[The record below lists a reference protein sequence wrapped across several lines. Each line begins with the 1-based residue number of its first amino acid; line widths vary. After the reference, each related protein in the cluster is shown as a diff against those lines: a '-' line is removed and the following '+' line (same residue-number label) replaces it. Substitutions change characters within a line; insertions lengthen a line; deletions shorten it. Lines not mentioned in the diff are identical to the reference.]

1 MTPKFSILIPT
12 WNNLEFLKL
21 CIRSI
26 RENSTFEHQI
36 IVHVNEGSDGTLEWV
51 KEQGLAHR
59 HTPENVGVCWALNG
73 LRPLVEADYILYM
86 NDDMYALP
94 DWDGALWREI
104 ERLDTKLFFLSGTLI
119 QPRPFYC
126 RSVIAPG
133 DYGQSVETFREQDL
147 LKEYLTLPH
156 HDWKGA
162 TWPPNVVH
170 RDVWDLVGGY
180 SIEFSPGMYSDPDF
194 SAKLYMAGV
203 RDFRGISASRVYHF
217 EARSTGR
224 VKKNNGSRQFL
235 YKWGITSSTF
245 MNLILQRGD
254 HLTDLPDTNAIK
266 RNITRSKLKRVLE
279 SAKSLGHARGLW
291 QEGAATVLFC
301 KKGPK
306 NF

>member
-26 RENSTFEHQI
+26 RENSTFSHQI
-36 IVHVNEGSDGTLEWV
+36 IVHINEGSDGTLEWV
-51 KEQGLAHR
+51 RQQGIPYR

-94 DWDGALWREI
+94 NWDGALWREI
-104 ERLDTKLFFLSGTLI
+104 EKLGTNLFFLSGTLI
-119 QPRPFYC
+119 QPRKFYC
-126 RSVIAPG
+126 RSVIAPA

-147 LKEYLTLPH
+147 LKEYRDLPH
-156 HDWKGA
+156 YDWKGA

-180 SIEFSPGMYSDPDF
+180 SVEFSPGMYSDPDF

-203 RDFRGISASRVYHF
+203 RDFRGVSDSRVYHF

-254 HLTDLPDTNAIK
+254 RLTELPDTKAIK
-266 RNITRSKLKRVLE
+266 RNITRSKIKRILE
-279 SAKSLGHARGLW
+279 SAKELGHSKKLW
-291 QEGAATVLFC
+291 
-301 KKGPK
+301 P
-306 NF
+306 